1 MRDGCVQATDRPSAK
16 LLKEI
21 PLTTATT
28 SSTASHDVEA
38 LVAARKPGYSLAAP
52 FYLSKEVFDLDIQAV
67 FASHWIFM
75 GTIAEIPEPGDFVTV
90 EIGSYSIIVVHDDD
104 GVRALHN
111 VCRHRGARVLM
122 EPRGSVGNLVCG
134 YHQWTYATD
143 GALLHAPDQPAGFDS
158 SCFGLKRVNVRT
170 VDGLIFVCLA
180 DDPPS
185 DFDDAAVR
193 IAPYF
198 TAHQLHRM
206 KVAAQEDII
215 EQGNWKLVMENN
227 RECYHCEGN
236 HPELTRTFFPTY
248 GHAPDKIP
256 ARLRNAH
263 ARYVAAE
270 AELEKACTQR
280 DMPFAAIEELS
291 DRPSAFRIQREALD
305 GVGESYTRDGSAA
318 CRRLVGELDNP
329 RMGRLT
335 LHTQPNSWMHFLSD
349 HAITFTALP
358 IAPDRT
364 LVRTTWLVHEDAA
377 EGIDYDLAKLTDV
390 WHHTNA
396 QDSALVGRAHTGIT
410 SPAYTPG
417 PYAPNEYQVD
427 DFVTWYISRLDAYL
441 RR

>member
-1 MRDGCVQATDRPSAK
+1 
-16 LLKEI
+16 
-21 PLTTATT
+21 
-28 SSTASHDVEA
+28 
-38 LVAARKPGYSLAAP
+38 
-52 FYLSKEVFDLDIQAV
+52 
-67 FASHWIFM
+67 
-75 GTIAEIPEPGDFVTV
+75 
-90 EIGSYSIIVVHDDD
+90 
-104 GVRALHN
+104 
-111 VCRHRGARVLM
+111 
-122 EPRGSVGNLVCG
+122 
-134 YHQWTYATD
+134 
-143 GALLHAPDQPAGFDS
+143 
-158 SCFGLKRVNVRT
+158 
-170 VDGLIFVCLA
+170 
-180 DDPPS
+180 
-185 DFDDAAVR
+185 
-193 IAPYF
+193 
-198 TAHQLHRM
+198 M

-248 GHAPDKIP
+248 GYAPDKIP
-256 ARLRNAH
+256 TRLRNAH

-318 CRRLVGELDNP
+318 CQRLVGELDNP